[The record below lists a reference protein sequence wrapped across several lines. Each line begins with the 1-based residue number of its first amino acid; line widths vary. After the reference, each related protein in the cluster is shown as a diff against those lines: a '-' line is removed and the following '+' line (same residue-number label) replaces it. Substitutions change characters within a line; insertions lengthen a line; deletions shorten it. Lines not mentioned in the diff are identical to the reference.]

1 MSNAEHFSRKAID
14 NAGARYKDRAELAS
28 DRALLQ
34 SYRAFRCDV
43 FPVVFEELLRA
54 LESTPILL
62 SGRIKRTDTVIRKLR
77 RERAMALTFM
87 DDIVGFRIIA
97 PSPRVQRHV
106 VQRLSATIKLKTTR
120 DYVSRPIETGYR
132 AVHLVGV
139 APQTFPGGAAP
150 ANLTYEI
157 QIRTAYQHLW
167 STTSES
173 FGEQA
178 KEGGGTDE
186 QRAFLTDLSK
196 RITEFED
203 SLPDENQQA
212 PVDGELKMAYFTLIY
227 DKPKGVLV
235 ESYPHRDNLTAALRH
250 YEYLENLHSLN
261 YSKEVVLLS
270 AQSGQA
276 ELKITHSRYFNF
288 RGRPRLPAVIRPQRP
303 MPPDQT

>member
-1 MSNAEHFSRKAID
+1 MSNGEHFSRKAID
-14 NAGARYKDRAELAS
+14 NAGARYKDHAELAS

-34 SYRAFRCDV
+34 AYRAFRCEV
-43 FPVVFEELLRA
+43 FPGIFEKLIRA
-54 LESTPILL
+54 LDGAPVLL
-62 SGRIKRTDTVIRKLR
+62 SGRIKRTDTVVRKLR

-97 PSPRVQRHV
+97 PSPLVQRDA
-106 VQRLSATIKLKTTR
+106 VQRLSATLKLKTTR
-120 DYVSRPIETGYR
+120 DYVSRPVETGYR
-132 AVHLVGV
+132 AVHLVGI

-203 SLPDENQQA
+203 SHPDENQQA
-212 PVDGELKMAYFTLIY
+212 PVYGELKMAYFTLIY
-227 DKPKGVLV
+227 DKPKGVLL
-235 ESYPHRDNLTAALRH
+235 ESYPHLDNLSAALRH

-270 AQSGQA
+270 AQSFQA

-288 RGRPRLPAVIRPQRP
+288 RGRPRLPAAIRSQLPL
-303 MPPDQT
+303 PPDQT